1 MTGTCSC
8 HAFYA
13 SHPCRYVTF
22 VIPLTARSIQI
33 TFQEYKALMSQTTE
47 AKKTPDRANVKGRDP
62 MEAKTQGVILLQ
74 SLLRLAEPHNQI
86 VIDR

>member
-1 MTGTCSC
+1 
-8 HAFYA
+8 
-13 SHPCRYVTF
+13 
-22 VIPLTARSIQI
+22 
-33 TFQEYKALMSQTTE
+33 MSQTTE